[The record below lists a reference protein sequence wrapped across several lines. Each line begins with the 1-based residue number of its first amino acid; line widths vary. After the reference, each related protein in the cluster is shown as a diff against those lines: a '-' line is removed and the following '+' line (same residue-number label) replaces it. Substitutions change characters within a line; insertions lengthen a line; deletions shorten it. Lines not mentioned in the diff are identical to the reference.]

1 MDSQSWEALKASIEQ
16 KVVHTR
22 EGVSKCHILSVKN
35 QMLTRVNTL
44 EEVLSV
50 MKTYEQ
56 YKEYNDNEIH
66 NETK

>member
-16 KVVHTR
+16 KTEHTR
-22 EGVSKCHILSVKN
+22 EGASKCDILSVKN

-44 EEVLSV
+44 EEILSV

-56 YKEYNDNEIH
+56 YKECDDNEL
-66 NETK
+66 E